1 MRENGRV
8 QRLNQYP
15 VLAWHSG
22 EVPMLRLGTTEPLL
36 TDFDAL
42 LIAHLCEGPRGFRN
56 PVRRERGSTAR
67 LVLWSGCRC
76 VRG

>member
-36 TDFDAL
+36 TDFDAY
-42 LIAHLCEGPRGFRN
+42 A
-56 PVRRERGSTAR
+56 VR
-67 LVLWSGCRC
+67 
-76 VRG
+76 